1 MQTARSERGFL
12 SFSAMVELSAVAVVF
27 FLALK
32 LLPSYVGNFQL
43 QDAVEN
49 LAQRASYSEITERE
63 IRDAVISRAGDFGV
77 ELHGRQIAVRKRGNT
92 VDIAIQYEVQVD
104 LIWRRVELRFEPSA
118 GDADR
123 ALSTRR

>member
-1 MQTARSERGFL
+1 MQTVRSERGFL
-12 SFSAMVELSAVAVVF
+12 SFSAMVALLAVATVI

-32 LLPSYVGNFQL
+32 LLPSYVANFQL

-49 LAQRASYSEITERE
+49 LSRRASYSEMTERE
-63 IRDAVISRAGDFGV
+63 IRDAVVSRAGDFGIA
-77 ELHGRQIAVRKRGNT
+77 LDSRQVAVRKRSDT

-118 GDADR
+118 GDPDR